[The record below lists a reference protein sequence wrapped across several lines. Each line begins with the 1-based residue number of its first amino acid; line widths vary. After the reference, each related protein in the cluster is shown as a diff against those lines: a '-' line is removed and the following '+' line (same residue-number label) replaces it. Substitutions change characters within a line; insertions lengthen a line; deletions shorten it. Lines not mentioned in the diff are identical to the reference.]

1 MQSLIYQETLKD
13 ALKNLYEV
21 NRMIFNSMIPIAM
34 TGELKEWSNS
44 VPIGEIHNFTFD
56 LFKNC
61 EDTNIQLLV
70 KLIEGVDETYL
81 SIINLNAIEME
92 EDDLPE

>member
-1 MQSLIYQETLKD
+1 MQSDIYKETLKD

-21 NRMIFNSMIPIAM
+21 NGMIFNSMVPVAM

-44 VPIGEIHNFTFD
+44 VPIGEEHNFPFD

-70 KLIEGVDETYL
+70 KLIEQVDETYQ
-81 SIINLNAIEME
+81 SIKNLNAIETE
-92 EDDLPE
+92 EEDLPE